1 MAGEKKTISGNTT
14 GDPEVRT
21 LNDGRQI
28 VAFTVAENKRFLDPD
43 TQEWKDAK
51 ATFYDVAIE
60 REHLA
65 KHVLASVEKGQR
77 VKVEGKVTAKPYT
90 DRYGSAQVGHS
101 VWATDVAASLQYE
114 PARRGMTAPG
124 REHVLDNGPEPAG
137 PGRTQWG
144 QNPTQQ
150 DVGNQ
155 APTWGNDP
163 AQMQQYSVPP
173 PPPQAPETGLQR

>member
-14 GDPEVRT
+14 GDPEVKT

-77 VKVEGKVTAKPYT
+77 VKVEGKVTASRTPIGT
-90 DRYGSAQVGHS
+90 VQPRSDIACGPPMWLRACSLS
-101 VWATDVAASLQYE
+101 LPAA
-114 PARRGMTAPG
+114 A
-124 REHVLDNGPEPAG
+124 
-137 PGRTQWG
+137 
-144 QNPTQQ
+144 
-150 DVGNQ
+150 
-155 APTWGNDP
+155 
-163 AQMQQYSVPP
+163 
-173 PPPQAPETGLQR
+173 